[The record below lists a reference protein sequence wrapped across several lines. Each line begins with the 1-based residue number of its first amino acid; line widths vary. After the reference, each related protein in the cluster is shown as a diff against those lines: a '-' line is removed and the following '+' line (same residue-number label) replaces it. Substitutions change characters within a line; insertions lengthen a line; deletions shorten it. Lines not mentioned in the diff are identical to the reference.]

1 MVVIDRPS
9 GTLGPVDKENPMTTQ
24 SLQPHVNTSQESPI
38 YFLGL
43 PTILR
48 ATGQTTNGA
57 FGLVEQSMPPG
68 FASPY
73 HTHHLEDEAF
83 YVLEGEMAFV
93 CDGQWTIAGPG
104 TYVFGPREIPHG
116 FKVLGEAPAR
126 MLLLCTPGGFAEFVV
141 EMSGP
146 TPAPPDMA
154 KLMALAAK
162 YKVDILGPLPEQAD
176 APATSTNA
184 SSSTSLHDAVDRIRA
199 QHIAAVNAGDIG
211 AALGIFATDVA
222 VMPPGQPA
230 LQGASL
236 REWFTYVFS
245 NFTLEGF
252 GLRPDAVEQYGN
264 AAIEHGTWSATLQP
278 RNGSP
283 SQPVGGTYLTVYAR
297 LADGSVRVIRD
308 IFNGM
313 PG

>member
-1 MVVIDRPS
+1 MI
-9 GTLGPVDKENPMTTQ
+9 TQ
-24 SLQPHVNTSQESPI
+24 ALQPRVNTSEEPPI

-57 FGLVEQSMPPG
+57 FGLVEQLMPPG

-93 CDGQWTIAGPG
+93 CDGRWTNAGPG
-104 TYVFGPREIPHG
+104 TYVFGPRHMPHG
-116 FKVLGEAPAR
+116 FRVLGDTPAR
-126 MLLLCTPGGFAEFVV
+126 MLLLCTPGGFDQFVV
-141 EMSGP
+141 EMSEP
-146 TPAPPDMA
+146 APAPPDMT
-154 KLMALAAK
+154 KLMALAAT
-162 YKVDILGPLPEQAD
+162 YNVDILGPLPEQAD
-176 APATSTNA
+176 APVPSTNA
-184 SSSTSLHDAVDRIRA
+184 RSSTSLTNAVDRIRS
-199 QHIAAVNAGDIG
+199 QHIAAVNAGDID
-211 AALGIFATDVA
+211 AALEIFAADVA

-230 LQGASL
+230 LRGASL
-236 REWFTYVFS
+236 REWFTYVFA
-245 NFTLEGF
+245 NFSLQDFET
-252 GLRPDAVEQYGN
+252 RPDAVEQYGN
-264 AAIEHGTWSATLQP
+264 AAIEHGNWSATLQP
-278 RNGSP
+278 KNGLP